1 MSRTIGS
8 IGSLPLLLHTTG
20 YPPIGTTSR
29 LLVDPGR
36 SVQTPTVHQPHDWQ
50 EARVNHFADP
60 DRHCRRSD
68 RIRPIL
74 LRCTWSAFGTKRT
87 SRLAQSMSAFGGKA
101 DIPMSANDPGCV
113 KTPCFM

>member
-36 SVQTPTVHQPHDWQ
+36 SVQIPTVHQPQDWQ
-50 EARVNHFADP
+50 EARVDHLADP

-74 LRCTWSAFGTKRT
+74 LRCTWSAVAHRVDFTIRPRSAAGRT
-87 SRLAQSMSAFGGKA
+87 GHDRP
-101 DIPMSANDPGCV
+101 DW
-113 KTPCFM
+113 